1 MVYKIKANHEI
12 FRKYRCTV
20 LLYFD
25 GIKANHEIIRQYRY
39 RVLLSF
45 DWLMVLKQTMH
56 MIGCDWLM
64 GCDTKCVTH

>member
-1 MVYKIKANHEI
+1 MVYRN
-12 FRKYRCTV
+12 R
-20 LLYFD
+20 
-25 GIKANHEIIRQYRY
+25 ANHEIIRQYRY